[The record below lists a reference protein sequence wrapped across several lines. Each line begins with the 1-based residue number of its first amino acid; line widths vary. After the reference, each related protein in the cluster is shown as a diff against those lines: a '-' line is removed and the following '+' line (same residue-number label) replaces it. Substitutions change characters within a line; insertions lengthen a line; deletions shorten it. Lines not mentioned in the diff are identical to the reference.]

1 MVDVRE
7 KKIESVAPEDVTTDP
22 RVNTR
27 PVDRA
32 WVSRKLR
39 EGYDRKRISVPTVSV
54 RADDTI
60 IWLDGQNRGALSVAA
75 GQGSVKIDMQVFR
88 GLTLAQEAEL
98 FLGLNDNRRVAP
110 IYKFLAE
117 VTAGREE
124 ALTITKIAGEYGW
137 TVSDA
142 GGCSN
147 IAAVGALNTVY
158 RSSTPAGSTLD
169 AVLHVITE
177 AWGHVSDAS
186 SAHMLVGLASVIN
199 GSPGMTHASLIRK
212 LAAVDGGP
220 SSILGKGRG
229 FKSATGCTVS
239 QGVDQVV
246 RSIYNSNRRAGRL
259 ATWGPPAPRSASGQA
274 EQMSVRM

>member
-1 MVDVRE
+1 MSDTRD
-7 KKIESVAPEDVTTDP
+7 KQIEAVAPNDVTTDP

-27 PVDRA
+27 PVDRG
-32 WVSRKLR
+32 WVNRKMR
-39 EGYDRKRISVPTVSV
+39 DGYDRKRIGVPTVSA
-54 RADDTI
+54 RTDGSF

-75 GQGSVKIDMQVFR
+75 GHGDTKIDMQVFR
-88 GLTLAQEAEL
+88 GLSLAQEAEL

-117 VTAGREE
+117 VTAGRKE
-124 ALTITKIAGEYGW
+124 ALEITRIAGQYEW

-142 GGCSN
+142 GGASN

-158 RSSTPAGSTLD
+158 RSSVPPGTTLET
-169 AVLHVITE
+169 VLHVVTK
-177 AWGHVSDAS
+177 AWGHTSDAVN
-186 SAHMLVGLASVIN
+186 AHMLVGLASVIN
-199 GSPGMTHASLIRK
+199 DAPGIVHDSLVRK

-246 RSIYNSNRRAGRL
+246 RSVYNSNRRSGRL
-259 ATWGPPAPRSASGQA
+259 ATWGPPAPRAVSGQ
-274 EQMSVRM
+274 EQMAVTL

>member
-1 MVDVRE
+1 MRD
-7 KKIESVAPEDVTTDP
+7 KKIESVAPDDVTTDP

-32 WVSRKLR
+32 WVNRKIR
-39 EGYDRKRISVPTVSV
+39 EGYDRKRIGVPTVSA
-54 RADDTI
+54 RAEGTFV
-60 IWLDGQNRGALSVAA
+60 WLDGQNRGALSVAA
-75 GQGSVKIDMQVFR
+75 GHGAAKIDMQVFR
-88 GLTLAQEAEL
+88 GLSLSQEAEL

-117 VTAGREE
+117 VTAGRPD
-124 ALTITKIAGEYGW
+124 ALEITRIAAEYGW

-142 GGCSN
+142 GSASN

-158 RSSTPAGSTLD
+158 RSSSQAGTTLD

-177 AWGHVSDAS
+177 AWGHATDAS

-199 GSPGMTHASLIRK
+199 ASPGLTLESLVRK

-239 QGVDQVV
+239 QGVDQVI
-246 RSIYNSNRRAGRL
+246 RAIYNSNRRSGRL
-259 ATWGPPAPRSASGQA
+259 ATWGPPAPRSSGHA
-274 EQMSVRM
+274 EQMTVKL

>member
-1 MVDVRE
+1 MIDMRD
-7 KKIESVAPEDVTTDP
+7 KKIESVAPDDVTTDP

-32 WVSRKLR
+32 WVNRKMR
-39 EGYDRKRISVPTVSV
+39 EGYDRERIGVPTVSARPEGV
-54 RADDTI
+54 F

-75 GQGSVKIDMQVFR
+75 GHGASKIDMQVFR
-88 GLTLAQEAEL
+88 GLSLSQEAEL

-117 VTAGREE
+117 VTAGRPD
-124 ALTITKIAGEYGW
+124 ALEITRIAAEYGW

-142 GGCSN
+142 GGASN

-158 RSSTPAGSTLD
+158 RSSPQAGATLD
-169 AVLHVITE
+169 AVLHVITQ
-177 AWGHVSDAS
+177 AWGHTSEAS
-186 SAHMLVGLASVIN
+186 NAHMLVGLASVIN
-199 GSPGMTHASLIRK
+199 ASPGLTLEALVRK

-239 QGVDQVV
+239 QGVDQVI
-246 RSIYNSNRRAGRL
+246 RSIYNSNRRSGRL
-259 ATWGPPAPRSASGQA
+259 ATWGPPAPRSSGHA
-274 EQMSVRM
+274 EQMAVNL

>member
-1 MVDVRE
+1 MRD
-7 KKIESVAPEDVTTDP
+7 KKIESVAPDDVTTDP

-32 WVSRKLR
+32 WVNRKLR
-39 EGYDRKRISVPTVSV
+39 EGYDRKRISVPTVSA
-54 RADDTI
+54 RAEGTV
-60 IWLDGQNRGALSVAA
+60 IWLDGQNRGALIVAA
-75 GQGSVKIDMQVFR
+75 GHGAEKIDMQVFR
-88 GLTLAQEAEL
+88 GLSLAQEAEL

-117 VTAGREE
+117 VTAGREDSL
-124 ALTITKIAGEYGW
+124 AITRIAAEYGW

-142 GGCSN
+142 GGASN

-158 RSSTPAGSTLD
+158 RSSSPTGTTLD
-169 AVLHVITE
+169 AVLHVVTK
-177 AWGHVSDAS
+177 AWGHTSDAS

-199 GSPGMTHASLIRK
+199 ACPGLAHAALIRK

-220 SSILGKGRG
+220 GSILGKGRG

-246 RSIYNSNRRAGRL
+246 RAIYNSNRRTGRL
-259 ATWGPPAPRSASGQA
+259 ATWGPPAPRPPSGQA
-274 EQMSVRM
+274 EQMTVRV